1 MLTFLLICIRLR
13 LQGLA
18 GVLLAQ
24 YDSHLAVD
32 GKAPNGRQ
40 LGDGEIF
47 KALCNLVENTPWK
60 TFTLHLCSSRLR
72 PSVTRSPMRAGSE
85 QMGQRTSNLPRV
97 SWFSQG
103 AKGSEMRHQVRD
115 TAPVPQIVLTTSQS
129 PETGSDIFAKQV
141 TSGSW
146 I

>member
-1 MLTFLLICIRLR
+1 MLTLLAVCIRLR

-18 GVLLAQ
+18 GILLAQ
-24 YDSHLAVD
+24 YDSHLEVD

-47 KALCNLVENTPWK
+47 KALTNLVENTPWR
-60 TFTLHLCSSRLR
+60 TFALHLTSSRLR
-72 PSVTRSPMRAGSE
+72 PSVTRSPMRGGWE
-85 QMGQRTSNLPRV
+85 QVGQRTSNLPRV

-103 AKGSEMRHQVRD
+103 AKESEMRHQVRD
-115 TAPVPQIVLTTSQS
+115 TAPVPQIILPTSQS
-129 PETGSDIFAKQV
+129 PDTGSDIFAKQV